1 MSPSVI
7 KITICPPT
15 LTLSQDLYTQCLTL
29 LYPWQGPAR
38 DTALIVFPPD
48 AVTLRDPD
56 ILEHSFWFS
65 PAECKICPKPHFT
78 HEAIPAASFTIIL
91 SCPHH
96 PSASQSPPGPNE
108 AVTRILPDPCKH
120 ETCKGNLMV
129 IKHAASDDP
138 NISNQDL
145 PVVDVVPQD
154 FLHVDELV
162 RR

>member
-1 MSPSVI
+1 MLTHSPTPLDSVPRPRTTRHQHYQEKIVRPRITLSIPGARTSLHQHACKHTLPSISTASGGSFNDSPPMSPS
-7 KITICPPT
+7 
-15 LTLSQDLYTQCLTL
+15 DLYTQRLTL

-96 PSASQSPPGPNE
+96 PQ
-108 AVTRILPDPCKH
+108 R
-120 ETCKGNLMV
+120 
-129 IKHAASDDP
+129 
-138 NISNQDL
+138 
-145 PVVDVVPQD
+145 
-154 FLHVDELV
+154 
-162 RR
+162 